1 MLFSLVSVLVIARA
15 CSDNTQ
21 SDQFPSIKSLSQ
33 SSLTSFPLPQ
43 PSLDLEP
50 TSLARSAPM
59 IMSLPQLEQN
69 LAETDFAKNS
79 PMSFDINK
87 PTLDLQP
94 SFAISGGDGTEYQN
108 KDTEDVSEA
117 AKDEM
122 TDKSDTEQLPL
133 EPQIYPKTDNSER
146 MKRQGDRI

>member
-21 SDQFPSIKSLSQ
+21 SNQFPSIKSLSQ

-79 PMSFDINK
+79 PMSFDISK

-94 SFAISGGDGTEYQN
+94 SFAISGGDGTEYKN
-108 KDTEDVSEA
+108 KDTN
-117 AKDEM
+117 
-122 TDKSDTEQLPL
+122 
-133 EPQIYPKTDNSER
+133 YP
-146 MKRQGDRI
+146 